1 MNYLQ
6 DTEFLRRLD
15 LYPIKEKY
23 VRLIALDTNENPI
36 EAIMGKATG
45 GSINIDGNSKQQRS
59 CSLTLSVLES
69 DAIITDAYWAYK
81 RRFSVEIGLR
91 NEIEPKYDDIIWFK
105 QGVYLISSF
114 NYSRQT
120 SSLSISISGKDKLS
134 LLDGTI
140 GGKVLAETKFD
151 TIEEQG
157 ENGTWILTKLPLVTI
172 IQQAVKNYGN
182 EDIRNI
188 IIKDLDIYGY
198 ELWQYI
204 GDKPLYV
211 LVNSDNKEFF
221 NLTLSGD
228 MMVYESGV
236 QKHLDELTQ
245 YYVLNP
251 MFADYNKSASKIKLD
266 NTDNYGEFYVVRI
279 MHGDTAGY
287 HQTELIYPEDLILKP
302 GETITSLLD
311 KIVKMLG
318 QYEYFYDLDG
328 HFVFQKQ
335 KMYAKNLSSPITD
348 DIQLEPTMIIP
359 EYTYKFEDEKMFISV
374 NTNPDINKVKN
385 DFCVQGTLNG
395 ASGKKISIHARYAID
410 KKPTSYFAQEW
421 RSRTDKFYPSAFY
434 YTAEYQGN
442 KPDNSYEVDWR
453 EVIYRMAEDYFRH
466 QDPNDE
472 NNSAFLVK
480 LEELN
485 PWAIEGRTKYEQY
498 YSDLQGFWRL
508 LYNPEVCNQ
517 IYNGISE
524 ELGEEYFTE
533 GEYLYW
539 NKNIVND
546 PRSLIFWF
554 DFLDTEGELKNFSV
568 KEIGTRPFQESKEV
582 SSLYN
587 TATPEL
593 QFIRYDDPSYDTAV
607 NAYTDIPVPETYTS
621 LFKISSQGDSCLDLI
636 ANNLSVSTCMA
647 EGLTITAIPIYYLQP
662 NTRIYIEGKGDY
674 FLSKISYS
682 LTHNATMSL
691 TLSKI
696 TKQFIKE
703 VV

>member
-6 DTEFLRRLD
+6 DREFLKRLD
-15 LYPIKEKY
+15 TYPFKEKY
-23 VRLIALDTNENPI
+23 VRIIALDINENPV
-36 EAIMGKATG
+36 ETLVGKATS

-59 CSLTLSVLES
+59 CSLSLNVLEE
-69 DAIITDAYWAYK
+69 DAIITDEYWAYK

-105 QGVYLISSF
+105 QGVFLISSF
-114 NYSRQT
+114 TYSRQA
-120 SSLSISISGKDKLS
+120 SSLSVSISGKDKLS

-140 GGKVLAETKFD
+140 SGKIMAETKFD

-157 ENGTWILTKLPLVTI
+157 ENGTWVLTKLPIITI

-188 IIKDLDIYGY
+188 IIKDLDVYGY

-204 GDKPLYV
+204 GQKPLYIFIDQ
-211 LVNSDNKEFF
+211 DNKFF
-221 NLTLSGD
+221 NLTISSD
-228 MMVYESGV
+228 MQVYENGAQV
-236 QKHLDELTQ
+236 ALENIKQF
-245 YYVLNP
+245 YVLNP
-251 MFADYNKSASKIKLD
+251 MFEDYNENASKVKLYATND
-266 NTDNYGEFYVVRI
+266 EEEYRVVRI
-279 MHGDTAGY
+279 LHGDTAGY
-287 HQTELIYPEDLILKP
+287 HQTDLTYPEDLILKP

-335 KMYAKNLSSPITD
+335 KMYAENLSSPLTD
-348 DIQLEPTMIIP
+348 EIQLEPTMVIP
-359 EYTYKFEDEKMFISV
+359 DYAYKFEDDNMFVSI
-374 NTNPDINKVKN
+374 NTNPDISKVKN
-385 DFCVQGTLNG
+385 DFCVWGTLNS

-410 KKPTSYFAQEW
+410 EKPISYHAQSWTSH
-421 RSRTDKFYPSAFY
+421 TGKFYPSAFY
-434 YTAEYQGN
+434 HTSEYQGN
-442 KPDNSYEVDWR
+442 RPDNSYEVDWR
-453 EVIYRMAEDYFRH
+453 EVLYRMAEDYYRH
-466 QDPNDE
+466 QNPNDE
-472 NNSAFLVK
+472 LNSEFLLK

-485 PWAIEGRTKYEQY
+485 PWATEGRTKYEQY

-517 IYNGISE
+517 IYKGVSE

-533 GEYLYW
+533 GEYRYW
-539 NKNIVND
+539 NKNLIND

-568 KEIGTRPFQESKEV
+568 KEIGSRPFQESKEV

-593 QFIRYDDPSYDTAV
+593 QFIRYDDPEYDTAA
-607 NAYTDIPVPETYTS
+607 NAYTDIPVPETYVS
-621 LFKISSQGDSCLDLI
+621 LFKISSQGSSCLDLI
-636 ANNLSVSTCMA
+636 ANNLSISTCMA

-662 NTRIYIEGKGDY
+662 NTRVYIEGKGDY